1 MDIQHE
7 VIKRN
12 YTVRHIQDFRRSVP
26 HWHQRME
33 LLLVD
38 RGEFSVTIRN
48 KRHFSSAGD
57 LFLIR
62 SAEIHLIQ
70 PLCADASM
78 YICTF
83 SPTMLHQLQPTV
95 PLVNLHIPSAA
106 LKQAELQNTVF
117 TLLHESWLDAQ
128 EKGTYADLVIPS
140 RIQLLYGLLLQHFEP
155 ETDTG
160 KAPGK
165 FTDFQKVLTY
175 ISENYHESIDLNAIA
190 KQLSYSPS
198 YVSSMFLTFSG
209 VNFKIYLDTI
219 RIREASRLLLDTG
232 LAVSDISSRCG
243 FDNIRTFNNVF
254 RRITGITP
262 SQYRKQN

>member
-38 RGEFSVTIRN
+38 RGEFSVTVRN
-48 KRHFSSAGD
+48 KRHFATAGD

-70 PLCADASM
+70 PLCSDASM

-83 SPTMLHQLQPTV
+83 SPTLLHQLQPTV
-95 PLVNLHIPSAA
+95 PLVNLHIPSDT
-106 LKQAELQNTVF
+106 LKQANIQDTVF
-117 TLLHESWLDAQ
+117 SLLQEAWLEAQ
-128 EKGTYADLVIPS
+128 QKGTYADLLIPS
-140 RIQLLYGLLLQHFEP
+140 RIQLLYGLLLRHFEP
-155 ETDTG
+155 ETDAG
-160 KAPGK
+160 KNPGK
-165 FTDFQKVLTY
+165 FTDFQKVLSY
-175 ISENYHESIDLNAIA
+175 ISENYHESIELSSIA
-190 KQLSYSPS
+190 RQLCYSPS
-198 YVSSMFLTFSG
+198 YVSSMFLAFSG

-219 RIREASRLLLDTG
+219 RIREASRLLLNTN
-232 LAVSDISSRCG
+232 LTVSEISSRCG

-262 SQYRKQN
+262 SQYRKQT

>member
-12 YTVRHIQDFRRSVP
+12 YTVRCIQNFRHSFP

-33 LLLVD
+33 LLLVE
-38 RGEFSVTIRN
+38 RGTFSITIRN
-48 KRHFSSAGD
+48 KRYTAVPGD
-57 LFLIR
+57 LLLIR

-70 PLCADASM
+70 PLCDDVSM
-78 YICTF
+78 YISTF
-83 SPTMLHQLQPTV
+83 SPTLLHQLQPTI
-95 PLVNLHIPSAA
+95 PLVNLHIPSDA
-106 LKQAELQNTVF
+106 LKQAGIQDTVYG
-117 TLLHESWLDAQ
+117 LVHEAWIEAQ
-128 EKGTYADLVIPS
+128 RNGTYADLIIPS
-140 RIQLLYGLLLQHFEP
+140 RIQLLYGLLLRYFEP
-155 ETDTG
+155 EADNG

-165 FTDFQKVLTY
+165 FTDFQKVLSY
-175 ISENYHESIDLNAIA
+175 ISENFHESIDLNGIA
-190 KQLSYSPS
+190 RKLCYSPS
-198 YVSSMFLTFSG
+198 YVSSMFLAFSG

-219 RIREASRLLLDTG
+219 RIREASRMLLNTD

-262 SQYRKQN
+262 SQYRKQT